1 MAKVIDRH
9 QADRAGT
16 GMRWCVRYEDEQ
28 KRSRRKSFK
37 KKSEAD
43 RFASEIE
50 IQLATGTYND
60 PKSGKITVGEYASKW
75 IAGRLDLAPSTLALY
90 EGWLRLYILP
100 HFGRIPLNLLKAEH
114 AHKYLID
121 EQITIYNRKRTMM
134 LLRQII
140 NSAVAENLIPA
151 NLLAHVKLPK
161 TQSKPTRFLTHLEL
175 KRLSNAVDPFYRPLF
190 LTAGYAGLRQG
201 ELFGLHPRNVDLDSG
216 FIRVVE
222 QLCPTTLERRPP
234 KSNSFR
240 TVAIPPSLIEIL
252 AEQLEERS
260 TEDLVFPNK
269 NTYNRPED
277 GFIRKSNFIRRTF
290 QPACEVAG
298 LKGLTFHGLRHTAGS
313 IWLDAGM
320 NIKVIQERLGHKD
333 IQTTLNIYAHLMP
346 NADAEAVKLL
356 EGLISEDTR
365 PQLVALDSA

>member
-320 NIKVIQERLGHKD
+320 NIKV
-333 IQTTLNIYAHLMP
+333 
-346 NADAEAVKLL
+346 
-356 EGLISEDTR
+356 
-365 PQLVALDSA
+365 